1 MTATIQDVDLTAAQA
16 AAVRAID
23 DAADDL
29 IALSK
34 FIHDNPE
41 IAMDEVRSSAACAD
55 FLEERGFTVER
66 GVAELPTAFAASAG
80 TGQPRIAYL
89 SEYDALPGVGHGCG
103 HNLIAIAG
111 IGAGLGLAAALPHL
125 GGRGRVDVFGT
136 PAEEAVGGKIIMAKA
151 GVFAGVDAALGAHPG
166 TSEATCPTV
175 EGSGQS
181 LACVLVR
188 IGFHGQAAHAAA
200 DPFNGI
206 NALNAVIE
214 VFNGINALRQHITA
228 DARIHGI
235 ITHGGDVPNVV
246 PDFAQAEFFVRAATL
261 AGMNEL
267 VEKVRRIAEGAALIT
282 GASLEFEMPE
292 EPNADMITNYTM
304 ASRLGQHL
312 DAVGLAATA
321 GKGGTGYGID
331 RLGQRQLRGAV
342 GGNLVSDRRPRLH
355 LAFAGSRA
363 SGRFRDGLCQHPGR
377 GAGDGVDGY
386 RPDRRPGPPGVG
398 QGRVRAGE
406 GGSGR
411 LIRRV
416 SAAGCGNDPQVSW
429 RSREIVRRLGR
440 QLHAAG
446 YESEA

>member
-1 MTATIQDVDLTAAQA
+1 MQDVDLTAAQA

-23 DAADDL
+23 EAAEDL

-41 IAMDEVRSSAACAD
+41 IALEEVRSSAACAK

-66 GVAELPTAFAASAG
+66 GVAGLPTAFAAVAG

-136 PAEEAVGGKIIMAKA
+136 PAEEAVGGKVIMAKA

-181 LACVLVR
+181 LACVLVK
-188 IGFHGQAAHAAA
+188 IGFRGQAAHAAA

-246 PDFAQAEFFVRAATL
+246 PHYAQAEFFVRAATL
-261 AGMNEL
+261 AGMNRL
-267 VEKVRRIAEGAALIT
+267 VDQVKRIAEGAALIT
-282 GASLEFEMPE
+282 GATVEIEMPE
-292 EPNADMITNYTM
+292 EANSDMITNYTLAQRLSANM
-304 ASRLGQHL
+304 DRIGLKLPQAKPEQGSGSTDWGNVSYVVPSVETGHPIIDRVCTLHSQDVVDASVSDLGL
-312 DAVGLAATA
+312 GNTIAVATA
-321 GKGGTGYGID
+321 MALTGAELIAD
-331 RLGQRQLRGAV
+331 PHA
-342 GGNLVSDRRPRLH
+342 
-355 LAFAGSRA
+355 LA
-363 SGRFRDGLCQHPGR
+363 DVQ
-377 GAGDGVDGY
+377 D
-386 RPDRRPGPPGVG
+386 
-398 QGRVRAGE
+398 E
-406 GGSGR
+406 
-411 LIRRV
+411 
-416 SAAGCGNDPQVSW
+416 
-429 RSREIVRRLGR
+429 
-440 QLHAAG
+440 
-446 YESEA
+446 